1 MDALKNG
8 TRAAISPTTA
18 SLDHSHTAIVI
29 TWCDDDKRMNALK
42 NTIVDSFALVVDS
55 LNAAAHKPATAV
67 VMQHFLTTGSRSSFV
82 QFYPNFIAGLPVFT
96 LLLRI
101 YLVEDLTVAVEMLP
115 HTEASDDLAIE
126 LYCYLEDTIKFAVD
140 LSVYHTQEQ
149 EQEVFARAVQAVTDY
164 ADGNAQDLSTVFLG
178 YLTLEL
184 LKAMYSLF
192 ECLLRRGGHFARALE
207 VLSRISD
214 IEKSI
219 GKVRIPSTA
228 ASSAHFGKVERC
240 LRALVD
246 SAVDNG
252 QLEWLCKLAQPE
264 PEPEQ
269 GTENTEFFLEIIEDQ
284 LQLLANRCDVA
295 VFLPQKPLEK
305 KSLMSSP
312 TNYCE
317 YYFVFLL
324 RRRKFRA
331 ASRTVFS
338 FYEQLSADTEVD
350 SLASTAAT
358 AAIGKR
364 FCCCCCCVCVCMYVC
379 VCVCSVC
386 FVIEQIFL
394 NVFLFSNLLIT
405 AC

>member
-29 TWCDDDKRMNALK
+29 TWCDDDKRMNVLK

-67 VMQHFLTTGSRSSFV
+67 VMQHFLTTGRRSSFV
-82 QFYPNFIAGLPVFT
+82 QFYANFIAGLPVFT

-140 LSVYHTQEQ
+140 LSVYHTQEQEQ

-305 KSLMSSP
+305 KSSMSSP
-312 TNYCE
+312 MNYCE

-364 FCCCCCCVCVCMYVC
+364 FCSVC
-379 VCVCSVC
+379 VCVCLYVC
-386 FVIEQIFL
+386 LCVCMC
-394 NVFLFSNLLIT
+394 VYVYVYV
-405 AC
+405 

>member
-82 QFYPNFIAGLPVFT
+82 QFYANFIAGLPVFT

-264 PEPEQ
+264 PEQ

-331 ASRTVFS
+331 AGRTVFS

-364 FCCCCCCVCVCMYVC
+364 FCCVCVCLC
-379 VCVCSVC
+379 VCMCM
-386 FVIEQIFL
+386 
-394 NVFLFSNLLIT
+394 
-405 AC
+405 